1 MSKSEG
7 QGVICA
13 NVVNAVHSGRGG
25 GRWNAIIMTF
35 RLGSGES
42 VTELPVTDSAVV
54 RR

>member
-13 NVVNAVHSGRGG
+13 NVVNAVHSGHG
-25 GRWNAIIMTF
+25 GRWNAMIMTF